1 MNGYSNRNQTRP
13 RGGTYMSP
21 AGVTLQLPDAVD
33 WRDKGYVTDVKN
45 QVRCFKVCCLCS
57 EQLLLFGFIWL
68 FLFIIRGV
76 L

>member
-13 RGGTYMSP
+13 QGGTYMSP

-45 QVRCFKVCCLCS
+45 QVRCALKHVICVVNNCYCLDSFGCFC
-57 EQLLLFGFIWL
+57 LL
-68 FLFIIRGV
+68 
-76 L
+76 